1 MQRAPSLAQ
10 FQISRVPERSEI
22 KAMRAPSGEYSAP
35 IWKAAAAF
43 TFTGGRG
50 GARITVVAPL
60 TRAHAAGTQVSGSG
74 ITLAAPLTRA
84 HASGAQ
90 VAAEVPTPGA
100 PNKYYGKPAV
110 LVRQ

>member
-1 MQRAPSLAQ
+1 MGAATDAGATVIPVGGGIGFSPGQT
-10 FQISRVPERSEI
+10 ISVD
-22 KAMRAPSGEYSAP
+22 SGTNHETAVIAS
-35 IWKAAAAF
+35 
-43 TFTGGRG
+43 FTGGRG

-100 PNKYYGKPAV
+100 PNKYYGKPAA